1 MITVSVS
8 YTVKPEFV
16 ETNKANIDL
25 FLEDFKK
32 MNSDDFRYTVYLK
45 EDGVTFVHFSS
56 YNNEEIQNK
65 ILNVPSFKLFQKK
78 RDESG
83 LDGSH
88 KVSVL
93 NYVGSS
99 FPVF

>member
-1 MITVSVS
+1 MITVKVS
-8 YTVKPEFV
+8 YTVNPEFV
-16 ETNKANIDL
+16 ETNKKNISL

-32 MNSDDFRYTVYLK
+32 MNADAFKYTVYLK

-56 YNNEEIQNK
+56 YINEEIQNE
-65 ILNVPSFKLFQKK
+65 ILNVPSFKFFQKM

-83 LDGSH
+83 LNDTH
-88 KVSVL
+88 RISVL

>member
-1 MITVSVS
+1 MITVKVS

-16 ETNKANIDL
+16 ETNKKNISL

-32 MNSDDFRYTVYLK
+32 MNTDDFKYTVYLK

-56 YNNEEIQNK
+56 YINEEIQNE
-65 ILNVPSFKLFQKK
+65 ILNISSFKAFQQK

-83 LDGSH
+83 LNDSH
-88 KVSVL
+88 EVSVL